1 MPIIFFTEFEPMG
14 CKSSGLIISPA
25 TPLQVFYSTAAIEKT
40 ILYVE
45 SAKTLY
51 LLTLQYILWL
61 LLPVCLLAM
70 EPVFTTKIL

>member
-40 ILYVE
+40 IPYVE
-45 SAKTLY
+45 SAKN
-51 LLTLQYILWL
+51 ILSSN
-61 LLPVCLLAM
+61 PPIHSMVTFTM
-70 EPVFTTKIL
+70 EPVFTTKFL